1 MREMDYS
8 VIDEGEGG
16 ARNEGFIQQDVDTKD
31 WDMPE
36 QGKVSVHLN
45 PNLEGSLLQ
54 KHHVWIVVSNN
65 AVCFPFSL
73 FLSPSLELTFP
84 VS

>member
-31 WDMPE
+31 WIMPE

-65 AVCFPFSL
+65 AVCFPFFPLPFS
-73 FLSPSLELTFP
+73 FSRADVP